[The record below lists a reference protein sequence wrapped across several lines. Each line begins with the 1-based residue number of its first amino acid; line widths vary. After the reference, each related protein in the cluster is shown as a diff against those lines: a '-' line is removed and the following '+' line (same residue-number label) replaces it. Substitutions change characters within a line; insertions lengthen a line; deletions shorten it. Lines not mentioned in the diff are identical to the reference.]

1 MRSGARVAMGV
12 GAGYLLGRTRKMRL
26 ALMIAAAGANGTF
39 GGTPRQLLQ
48 QGVKQLSAS
57 PELADI
63 GKTVRGELLT
73 ATRSAALAAASRRV
87 DAWSD
92 RLQAGGGTPARA
104 AQDVSPEED
113 ETPEEAREEPER
125 PAPRRRKTTSHES
138 RARRGTGTPSGGQ
151 QDEAEPAAPRRRA
164 TRAGSSTRSSTRTAA
179 QSSTKRAPVRRTRR

>member
-138 RARRGTGTPSGGQ
+138 RARGTGTPSGGQ